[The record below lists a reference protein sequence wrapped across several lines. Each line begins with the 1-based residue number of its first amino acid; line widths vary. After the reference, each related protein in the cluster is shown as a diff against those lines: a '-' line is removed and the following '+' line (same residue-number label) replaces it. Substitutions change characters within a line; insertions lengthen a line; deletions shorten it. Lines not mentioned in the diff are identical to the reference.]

1 MVSGNCVKTTSSSG
15 VFQMC
20 KLEVRMSLVKVMT
33 NGEECVGMVFFQR
46 KFCCMGSKYAEHAR
60 WRSWSWPVLSLLSSR
75 TEGGNLRLEP
85 TQYCVCVCVWVRCA
99 CLWLSELLD
108 FQHIGLQVRKLG
120 VRFMCDK
127 LPTYGIIR
135 ATPPLF
141 PVFLTEG
148 NTFLTYSELNLF
160 QTSPFY

>member
-20 KLEVRMSLVKVMT
+20 ELEVRMSLVKVMT
-33 NGEECVGMVFFQR
+33 NGEESVGMGFVHR
-46 KFCCMGSKYAEHAR
+46 KFCCIGCKYAEHAR
-60 WRSWSWPVLSLLSSR
+60 RLSWSWPVLSLLSSH
-75 TEGGNLRLEP
+75 TKGGNLRPEP
-85 TQYCVCVCVWVRCA
+85 TQHCVCACVCVVVRCA

-127 LPTYGIIR
+127 LPTYGN
-135 ATPPLF
+135 
-141 PVFLTEG
+141 G
-148 NTFLTYSELNLF
+148 NNQSHSSTFACPFDRRKTHC
-160 QTSPFY
+160 SPSVS